1 VAVPLG
7 LATDVLFIS
16 AEQSLYSDVP
26 SNKPI
31 KENPMIRVPSLLF
44 AAVLMTSASAFAA
57 DTPDPN
63 QKGEPIL
70 PSGSNEGN
78 PTAPKSTDATVDKN
92 DNSTPVTTPGEESKG
107 KPKIAPQ

>member
-1 VAVPLG
+1 
-7 LATDVLFIS
+7 
-16 AEQSLYSDVP
+16 
-26 SNKPI
+26 
-31 KENPMIRVPSLLF
+31 MIRVSSLLF

-63 QKGEPIL
+63 QKSEPIL

-78 PTAPKSTDATVDKN
+78 PTAPKSADTTVEKK

>member
-1 VAVPLG
+1 
-7 LATDVLFIS
+7 
-16 AEQSLYSDVP
+16 
-26 SNKPI
+26 
-31 KENPMIRVPSLLF
+31 MIRVPSLLF

-78 PTAPKSTDATVDKN
+78 SYRTEVH
-92 DNSTPVTTPGEESKG
+92 
-107 KPKIAPQ
+107 

>member
-1 VAVPLG
+1 LVGAIFLVEQPIGFDVFTSEREKEKQMFRIQG
-7 LATDVLFIS
+7 LV
-16 AEQSLYSDVP
+16 
-26 SNKPI
+26 
-31 KENPMIRVPSLLF
+31 F
-44 AAVLMTSASAFAA
+44 AAMLMTSASVFAA

-107 KPKIAPQ
+107 KPKVAPQ